1 MGIYVADGVLHLQ
14 ITSLDFPLHAPYGS
28 YAYSQSYT
36 EDSTMGRSQFSFS
49 LFLFEEP
56 KLLKG

>member
-1 MGIYVADGVLHLQ
+1 MEYYISKLH
-14 ITSLDFPLHAPYGS
+14 SLDFPLHAPYGS

-36 EDSTMGRSQFSFS
+36 AESKMGRSQFSFS

>member
-1 MGIYVADGVLHLQ
+1 MEYYISKLH
-14 ITSLDFPLHAPYGS
+14 SLDFPLHTPYGS
-28 YAYSQSYT
+28 YVYSQSYT
-36 EDSTMGRSQFSFS
+36 EDSMMRRSQFSFS